1 MKIKTKW
8 IILIFAGLS
17 FFTSLSAQ
25 DTTNF
30 FPHQVGD
37 FWEYFFTDFIG
48 EDTIQVEVVKD
59 SMDQNGLHHI
69 IQAARA
75 INPIGPPAPFSF
87 DTTRFILDTTKHQV
101 LTYFSF
107 GNGPL
112 VKYKL
117 DASEGDQWV
126 LWQFD
131 GGGFEMVRLS
141 RVYQDTIFG
150 VPTTLKDFKF
160 YAANDSTDTLG
171 LVRSSDILSD
181 KFGLVQRTGAE
192 TGRFFFLKGAVL
204 DGIIY
209 GDTTLVGIEALPI
222 GLIPD
227 QMSLSQNYPNPF
239 NPQTTIPFE
248 LLKSGYI
255 SLAIYD
261 LNGKKVKDIINNE
274 WRIAGSY
281 QLEWDGKTRRG
292 GDAASGIYFYQ
303 LMTGQQRLTRRMLL
317 IR

>member
-1 MKIKTKW
+1 MKIKTDRTNRV
-8 IILIFAGLS
+8 ILILAGLL
-17 FFTSLSAQ
+17 FITSLNAQ

-75 INPIGPPAPFSF
+75 INPIGPPEPFSF

-141 RVYQDTIFG
+141 RVYQDIIFG

-160 YAANDSTDTLG
+160 YF
-171 LVRSSDILSD
+171 RMI
-181 KFGLVQRTGAE
+181 Q
-192 TGRFFFLKGAVL
+192 
-204 DGIIY
+204 
-209 GDTTLVGIEALPI
+209 
-222 GLIPD
+222 LIP
-227 QMSLSQNYPNPF
+227 
-239 NPQTTIPFE
+239 
-248 LLKSGYI
+248 
-255 SLAIYD
+255 
-261 LNGKKVKDIINNE
+261 
-274 WRIAGSY
+274 
-281 QLEWDGKTRRG
+281 WDW
-292 GDAASGIYFYQ
+292 
-303 LMTGQQRLTRRMLL
+303 
-317 IR
+317 